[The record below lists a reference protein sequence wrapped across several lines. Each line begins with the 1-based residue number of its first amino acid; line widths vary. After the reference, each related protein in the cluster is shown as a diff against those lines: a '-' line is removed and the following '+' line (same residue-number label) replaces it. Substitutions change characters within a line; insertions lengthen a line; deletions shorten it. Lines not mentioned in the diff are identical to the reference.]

1 MPKTSV
7 GPAFSSFEPF
17 DCLCAGRSHI
27 ISFGDYSDAAD
38 PTAGRLRTNNGILD
52 TYRQMC
58 SFYAQDP
65 HDVLPYDDKGKRY
78 TVAYFR
84 TVRDYSEDLRK
95 QLNSHGFGL
104 LPAVKWEGHC
114 HECGE
119 NTEESGDTIILC
131 DGNHGQCTAEVHLSC
146 LDDRNR
152 KPDDDWFCKFCR
164 EPSPTSDD
172 PVDNCRVDLTGL
184 DGNGRPTET
193 ARKRLQDDSLDATD
207 PKKRIRRFK
216 PDPG

>member
-1 MPKTSV
+1 
-7 GPAFSSFEPF
+7 
-17 DCLCAGRSHI
+17 
-27 ISFGDYSDAAD
+27 
-38 PTAGRLRTNNGILD
+38 
-52 TYRQMC
+52 MC

-65 HDVLPYDDKGKRY
+65 HAVLRYDDKGTRY

-131 DGNHGQCTAEVHLSC
+131 DGNHGQCTAEVHLKC
-146 LDDRNR
+146 LEPGRS
-152 KPDDDWFCKFCR
+152 PDDAWFCKFCR
-164 EPSPTSDD
+164 EASPNSDD
-172 PVDNCRVDLTGL
+172 PVDNCRVDLTEL
-184 DGNGRPTET
+184 DGNGRLTES
-193 ARKRLQDDSLDATD
+193 ARKRLQKSMDATD
-207 PKKRIRRFK
+207 PEELSKRLK